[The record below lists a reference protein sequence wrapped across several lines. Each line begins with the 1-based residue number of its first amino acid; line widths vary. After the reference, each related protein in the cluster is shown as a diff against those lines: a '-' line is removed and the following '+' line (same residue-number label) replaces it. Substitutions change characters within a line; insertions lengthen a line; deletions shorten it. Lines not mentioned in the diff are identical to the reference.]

1 MEGESPTG
9 HSGPNED
16 EDNVAMAEVE
26 LNRHRDQLESRDMNP
41 PSTSS
46 DVQIEINRP
55 DGKEPLHPLF
65 LDCRQLFLKLA

>member
-9 HSGPNED
+9 HSGPNEE
-16 EDNVAMAEVE
+16 EDNIAMADVG

-41 PSTSS
+41 PSASS

-55 DGKEPLHPLF
+55 DGKKSLHTHFCSRKLF
-65 LDCRQLFLKLA
+65 